1 MVKYFR
7 DENSQ
12 LKKDLEKKT
21 KALDLL
27 ISENKSVKAQLE
39 EVMLKLKDAEAENRK
54 LIDRRML
61 EKMKDAKKLNKISC
75 FLLTM
80 IHVTC
85 DFFLDLCSGNY

>member
-1 MVKYFR
+1 MAKYFR

-12 LKKDLEKKT
+12 LKKDLEEKT

-54 LIDRRML
+54 LIDRWML
-61 EKMKDAKKLNKISC
+61 EKMKDAEKLNEVSC

-80 IHVTC
+80 IHSTC
-85 DFFLDLCSGNY
+85 DFFFHLCSGNN